1 MRVVRSGVRSSC
13 SARSIWSEP
22 ECCCA
27 GGALRW
33 FPSHM
38 GRRVVG
44 ALVWQRRWP
53 CPWRVQEDRA
63 VANPAVPGHFS
74 GGGRVALAHRCVLG
88 GAGHGCVEEAG
99 EGRGRKLWG
108 AGFVPVR
115 RCPGAGSGRA
125 ARAACF
131 SLQVPGRLFCSGGR
145 RRWPLLLSGFLW
157 SVLCGGRAGLG
168 SSGFGVRRPRGA
180 GRSGNLGSP
189 QLQENGAACERARAP
204 RPPCGG
210 RGVVVRTG
218 VAQQGPCGAGSASA
232 FADGVAGLGGSALH
246 LLQGLALG
254 FGDEFPHEQ

>member
-1 MRVVRSGVRSSC
+1 MLLCWWGAQVVSVPHG
-13 SARSIWSEP
+13 A
-22 ECCCA
+22 A
-27 GGALRW
+27 GGRGTGLAEAVAVPVAGARGSRRRW
-33 FPSHM
+33 S
-38 GRRVVG
+38 GG
-44 ALVWQRRWP
+44 ARPLQRR
-53 CPWRVQEDRA
+53 
-63 VANPAVPGHFS
+63 
-74 GGGRVALAHRCVLG
+74 GRVALAHRCVLG